1 VDSPH
6 PKGDTNMSVQ
16 MIELEEVQVID
27 TSDDALE
34 KDAGSSLE
42 AGSVGCS
49 HVNSCFSC
57 W

>member
-1 VDSPH
+1 M
-6 PKGDTNMSVQ
+6 GDTNMSVQ